1 LHGAEDRAF
10 NLASVFHS
18 TPIWYD
24 YAYFSQDFAP
34 FGTKW
39 RRQWLRLVLGYLIV
53 TAKNFSAAIQLRLGA
68 GMSDLFLSQ
77 I

>member
-53 TAKNFSAAIQLRLGA
+53 TAKISQQPFNFVLGA